1 MVAPVVASLMLTDC
15 ALVYVPAVGLKVGV
29 GTVIV
34 YAAEATAELVSPLSS
49 AIALIVSDVDTGM
62 AAVYLVELLDGVVP
76 LVV

>member
-1 MVAPVVASLMLTDC
+1 MLTDC

-34 YAAEATAELVSPLSS
+34 YAAEAIAELVSPFSS
-49 AIALIVSDVDTGM
+49 AIALMVSDVDTEI
-62 AAVYLVELLDGVVP
+62 APVDLVELLLRVVP